1 MQCGSL
7 VGDVLSPEST
17 VSALLSSS
25 GHLRSSLVPE
35 RNATFTYRDKDY
47 TSASEALDA
56 YIADFEQSHGAGES
70 AAGRLVLPGRRHA
83 GATGPRTAPRNR
95 DVLRERLTDRELDFL
110 TLPVSSLRH
119 RGNRDRLSMTT
130 EELLSIPCDGSMPVT
145 HTSAFLRGPL
155 SRSADAPGSSSRLRS
170 RVGLSG
176 APSLGR
182 EDPAARTCWTPRSRG
197 EAGGAAMLRP
207 DCHVSHLSSF
217 QAADGH
223 VGLERPLQ
231 AAAAAASSSLHFPR
245 WFTSHKSEMN
255 FSGVSSVPELT
266 YPTWIHSCED
276 HEPGGVRAP
285 SWVAELDD
293 DEATHS
299 AAEAETEHQ
308 QTLRALRLQFA
319 EQISLVAS
327 DRKQSDVMD
336 SLFRDNKL
344 ESLIHQ
350 AESVLNSLSGSLRGG
365 ADGLQP
371 RPPTP
376 GSPASC
382 SSVPISPGGSEE
394 PVGEKRPADAE
405 EPLDARRSRDSRPP
419 AQNCPEAAG
428 GATASL
434 TAGEAEAGG
443 SWCSSRKL
451 PGPVEALKQ
460 MMFRLQAVEAELQ
473 RQQHTHPASAHTHP
487 AAAHTHP
494 ASAHTHPAAAHT
506 HTPGLDTHT
515 LDLDTHTLDTERTAA
530 QQFSSRHKASPE
542 SQQPDCSSGGASL
555 HRALQHLETLRSL
568 VDEEGGRGGA
578 GPR

>member
-145 HTSAFLRGPL
+145 HTSAFLRGLVWPL
-155 SRSADAPGSSSRLRS
+155 MFLPLFNLFSCRPPPQVQRRS
-170 RVGLSG
+170 RRSRHVETRLPCFSPEQLSG
-176 APSLGR
+176 
-182 EDPAARTCWTPRSRG
+182 EKTT
-197 EAGGAAMLRP
+197 
-207 DCHVSHLSSF
+207 
-217 QAADGH
+217 AADGH

-276 HEPGGVRAP
+276 HEPGGVREFLLI
-285 SWVAELDD
+285 VVCLCDICVCVCVCVCVCQ
-293 DEATHS
+293 
-299 AAEAETEHQ
+299 TEHQ

-336 SLFRDNKL
+336 SLFR
-344 ESLIHQ
+344 
-350 AESVLNSLSGSLRGG
+350 
-365 ADGLQP
+365 
-371 RPPTP
+371 
-376 GSPASC
+376 
-382 SSVPISPGGSEE
+382 
-394 PVGEKRPADAE
+394 GE
-405 EPLDARRSRDSRPP
+405 DARILFQTKNILFQTKNILFQTKNILFQTKNILFQTKNILFRHESKIFCLDMRVKYS
-419 AQNCPEAAG
+419 
-428 GATASL
+428 
-434 TAGEAEAGG
+434 AGG

-494 ASAHTHPAAAHT
+494 ASAHTHPYFLKVILST
-506 HTPGLDTHT
+506 VC
-515 LDLDTHTLDTERTAA
+515 DLL
-530 QQFSSRHKASPE
+530 FV
-542 SQQPDCSSGGASL
+542 L
-555 HRALQHLETLRSL
+555 RALQHLETLRSL

>member
-1 MQCGSL
+1 SACSEMAAMG
-7 VGDVLSPEST
+7 ST

-70 AAGRLVLPGRRHA
+70 AAGRLVLPGRL
-83 GATGPRTAPRNR
+83 
-95 DVLRERLTDRELDFL
+95 LRERLTDRELDFL

-145 HTSAFLRGPL
+145 HTSAFLRGL
-155 SRSADAPGSSSRLRS
+155 
-170 RVGLSG
+170 
-176 APSLGR
+176 
-182 EDPAARTCWTPRSRG
+182 
-197 EAGGAAMLRP
+197 
-207 DCHVSHLSSF
+207 
-217 QAADGH
+217 
-223 VGLERPLQ
+223 
-231 AAAAAASSSLHFPR
+231 
-245 WFTSHKSEMN
+245 
-255 FSGVSSVPELT
+255 
-266 YPTWIHSCED
+266 
-276 HEPGGVRAP
+276 
-285 SWVAELDD
+285 
-293 DEATHS
+293 
-299 AAEAETEHQ
+299 
-308 QTLRALRLQFA
+308 
-319 EQISLVAS
+319 S
-327 DRKQSDVMD
+327 DRKGTSRRRV
-336 SLFRDNKL
+336 SRLFL
-344 ESLIHQ
+344 MFLTCVV
-350 AESVLNSLSGSLRGG
+350 VLLMLS
-365 ADGLQP
+365 
-371 RPPTP
+371 
-376 GSPASC
+376 ASC

-419 AQNCPEAAG
+419 
-428 GATASL
+428 
-434 TAGEAEAGG
+434 AGG

-494 ASAHTHPAAAHT
+494 ASAHTHP
-506 HTPGLDTHT
+506 
-515 LDLDTHTLDTERTAA
+515 
-530 QQFSSRHKASPE
+530 
-542 SQQPDCSSGGASL
+542 
-555 HRALQHLETLRSL
+555 HLETLRSL